1 MADMTVT
8 AANVALVSGSTE
20 RVTAGATI
28 TAGQVVYKDTTDANK
43 YKLAINTSVA
53 AAAAGGIALN
63 GASDDQPLVVQTG
76 GTIAPGG
83 TVTVGEIYV
92 VSGSAGRIAVEADNG
107 SGEYVTVLGVGV
119 SSSRIDLSI
128 NASGVA
134 VP

>member
-1 MADMTVT
+1 VDHAK
-8 AANVALVSGSTE
+8 
-20 RVTAGATI
+20 TAGPDAVENLQFGVRSQRDRPRRTGL
-28 TAGQVVYKDTTDANK
+28 AGT
-43 YKLAINTSVA
+43 
-53 AAAAGGIALN
+53 G
-63 GASDDQPLVVQTG
+63 DDQPLVVQTG